1 MTNIQR
7 GRWAGLRLNNSH
19 LIKNLSPYKLS
30 RYGANLIRSGASI
43 MTQAATESIKG
54 GQSSPQTDIDI
65 DDDNKVS
72 SLVSHL
78 GLNTDLPEF
87 SAKKQKKTQPKP
99 KQTKTKQSKPKQTKT
114 KQIKPSPNKTK
125 PNKTKVLQKQKTK
138 SVKTK
143 SVKFQPRN
151 IFD

>member
-87 SAKKQKKTQPKP
+87 SAKKKKKTNQNQNKP
-99 KQTKTKQSKPKQTKT
+99 KQNKVNRNKPKQNKSNHHQT
-114 KQIKPSPNKTK
+114 KQNRTKQRSYRNKRPNQSR
-125 PNKTKVLQKQKTK
+125 PNQ
-138 SVKTK
+138 
-143 SVKFQPRN
+143 
-151 IFD
+151 

>member
-87 SAKKQKKTQPKP
+87 SAKKQKKNP
-99 KQTKTKQSKPKQTKT
+99 TKTKTNQ
-114 KQIKPSPNKTK
+114 NKTK
-125 PNKTKVLQKQKTK
+125 
-138 SVKTK
+138 
-143 SVKFQPRN
+143 
-151 IFD
+151 

>member
-87 SAKKQKKTQPKP
+87 SAKKQKKTNQNQNKP
-99 KQTKTKQSKPKQTKT
+99 KQNKVNRNKPKQNKSNHHQT
-114 KQIKPSPNKTK
+114 KQNRTKQRSYRNKRPN
-125 PNKTKVLQKQKTK
+125 Q
-138 SVKTK
+138 
-143 SVKFQPRN
+143 
-151 IFD
+151 

>member
-30 RYGANLIRSGASI
+30 RYGANLIRSGASV

-87 SAKKQKKTQPKP
+87 SAKKQKKPNQNQNKP
-99 KQTKTKQSKPKQTKT
+99 KQNKVNRNKPKQNKSKHHQT
-114 KQIKPSPNKTK
+114 KQNRTKQRSYRNKRPNQSR
-125 PNKTKVLQKQKTK
+125 PNQ
-138 SVKTK
+138 
-143 SVKFQPRN
+143 
-151 IFD
+151 